1 MRNPLGAALDRL
13 RRGAGSDAAEPVDR
27 GEAVDGEGAEP
38 PAGGGDRPAEGDDA
52 ATPRER
58 LLGTTRRGM
67 LARVA
72 GVAGAAGGFRA
83 VDNVLL
89 GYGVLVGTNLRA
101 QQLTP
106 LFTDSLTFTD
116 RRYPLADGRHLAYS
130 EGTLAVERGER
141 RLAAV
146 DVFEATPAEAS
157 GFDARH
163 DLPGAPGPAEE
174 LARDLGA
181 IRAGELTV
189 EPLELDA
196 FFERARAAETRP
208 YAVGPLRGPFHDHV
222 APETVAGF
230 TDADPADPAAT
241 VEGLATAFRE
251 HTDYDLPRYV
261 AGSVEDN
268 LLGGAVDLRRH
279 FESDVEYGAVGDGGH
294 TGLFCYEYAR
304 RAAEAFHALA
314 PTRQRLPVAA
324 AEVIDDR
331 HKHVY
336 SSLTTL
342 VRDEGDLRLLATFL
356 DYTHVA
362 MYDDAAAQ
370 RVMGE
375 GLEAYD
381 RRHRAT
387 EVKWY

>member
-1 MRNPLGAALDRL
+1 MRNPLGAALERL
-13 RRGAGSDAAEPVDR
+13 RGRFERPDPTESTGGADGDDPTTSDAA
-27 GEAVDGEGAEP
+27 
-38 PAGGGDRPAEGDDA
+38 
-52 ATPRER
+52 ATATTRER
-58 LLGTTRRGM
+58 LLGTTRRGL

-72 GVAGAAGGFRA
+72 GLGAAAGGFRA

-116 RRYPLADGRHLAYS
+116 RRYPLSDGRTLAYA
-130 EGTLAVERGER
+130 EGTLAVERGDER
-141 RLAAV
+141 VAAI
-146 DVFEATPAEAS
+146 DVFEVTPATAG

-163 DLPGAPGPAEE
+163 DLPGTPGPAEE

-181 IRAGELTV
+181 IRAGDLTV
-189 EPLELDA
+189 EPLGLDA
-196 FFERARAAETRP
+196 FFERARGAETRP
-208 YAVGPLRGPFHDHV
+208 YAVGPLRGPFHDAV
-222 APETVAGF
+222 APETVASF
-230 TDADPADPAAT
+230 TDADPADPAAS
-241 VEGLATAFRE
+241 VDGLATAFRE
-251 HTDYDLPRYV
+251 HTDYDLPRYT

-268 LLGGAVDLRRH
+268 VLAGAVDLRQH

-304 RAAEAFHALA
+304 RAAEAFHAVP
-314 PTRQRLPVAA
+314 PTRQTLPVAA

-336 SSLTTL
+336 TALTTL
-342 VRDEGDLRLLATFL
+342 VREDGGDGDLRLLATFL

-370 RVMGE
+370 WLMGE

-381 RRHRAT
+381 SRHRAT

>member
-13 RRGAGSDAAEPVDR
+13 RGGSETGSAT
-27 GEAVDGEGAEP
+27 
-38 PAGGGDRPAEGDDA
+38 A
-52 ATPRER
+52 ATTRER
-58 LLGTTRRGM
+58 LLGTTRRGF

-72 GVAGAAGGFRA
+72 GVGAAAGGFRA

-116 RRYPLADGRHLAYS
+116 RQYPLSDGRTLAHS
-130 EGTLAVERGER
+130 AGTLAVERGGDR
-141 RLAAV
+141 VGAIDLR
-146 DVFEATPAEAS
+146 EATPATAS

-163 DLPGAPGPAEE
+163 DLPGTPGPAEE

-181 IRAGELTV
+181 IRAGEVTV

-196 FFERARAAETRP
+196 FFERARTAQTRP

-222 APETVAGF
+222 GPERIESF

-241 VEGLATAFRE
+241 VDGLATAVRE
-251 HTDYDLPRYV
+251 HTDYDLPRYT

-268 LLGGAVDLRRH
+268 LLAGAVDLRQH

-304 RAAEAFHALA
+304 RAAEAFHAVA
-314 PTRQRLPVAA
+314 PTRQTLPVAA

-336 SSLTTL
+336 TSLTTL
-342 VRDEGDLRLLATFL
+342 VRDDEGRLKLLATFL

-370 RVMGE
+370 WAMGE
-375 GLEAYD
+375 GLAAYD

-387 EVKWY
+387 EVRWY

>member
-1 MRNPLGAALDRL
+1 MRNPFGAALDRL
-13 RRGAGSDAAEPVDR
+13 RGGSETES
-27 GEAVDGEGAEP
+27 GT
-38 PAGGGDRPAEGDDA
+38 A
-52 ATPRER
+52 ATTRER
-58 LLGTTRRGM
+58 LLGTTRRGF
-67 LARVA
+67 LARAA
-72 GVAGAAGGFRA
+72 GLGAAAGGFRA

-101 QQLTP
+101 QELTP

-116 RRYPLADGRHLAYS
+116 RRYPLADGRHLAYA
-130 EGTLAVERGER
+130 EGTLAVERGEQR
-141 RLAAV
+141 AGAI
-146 DVFEATPAEAS
+146 DVFEATPATAS

-163 DLPGAPGPAEE
+163 DLPGTPGPAEE

-181 IRAGELTV
+181 IRAGEVAV

-196 FFERARAAETRP
+196 FFERARSAQTRP
-208 YAVGPLRGPFHDHV
+208 YAVGPLRGPFHDE
-222 APETVAGF
+222 APPETVAGF

-241 VEGLATAFRE
+241 VDGLATAVRE
-251 HTDYDLPRYV
+251 HTDYDLPRYT
-261 AGSVEDN
+261 AGAVEDN
-268 LLGGAVDLRRH
+268 LLAGAVDLRQH
-279 FESDVEYGAVGDGGH
+279 FESDVSYGAVGDGGH
-294 TGLFCYEYAR
+294 TGMFCYEYAR
-304 RAAEAFHALA
+304 RAAEAFHAVA

-336 SSLTTL
+336 TALTTL
-342 VRDEGDLRLLATFL
+342 VREGGDGDLRLLATFL

-370 RVMGE
+370 QVMGE

-381 RRHRAT
+381 TRHRAT